1 MDNCNSYTGTW
12 WVPTD
17 DPNIPPSKKVVGNLI
32 LPENGGMKLEV
43 FGSIDGVSTFQQI
56 VDVLWG
62 TDYNGTDYTLF
73 NLRWQKSGNSVLY
86 WIQYVIVGEH
96 RTSMDDACYIECHV
110 EYPHLREWTE
120 VRLDAWG
127 ENYDYNNDVFSTSI
141 GKDTTFLQGAIE
153 GEFAYKIIGRNT
165 YYPSESEVKI
175 ANQTQL
181 HIQPSTALSIHSF
194 ITLIREFS
202 QFISL
207 AQFSVQHPA
216 KIYFL
221 EECDECSK
229 RLLFDVKQSYKP
241 YVYPYSLIS
250 IGLLKERIPSF
261 ISKYHSVYDRIATLT
276 KYLLSSIHADD
287 FDAPDFLIVAQA
299 LDGYFKRFVNKTE
312 ITNGN
317 DWQKEEDGYK
327 ALVKHFNGI
336 DAVKKCNIDTG
347 VLKASR
353 DKYSHLYLDEKPNCP
368 KAESGVDLLILT
380 QKCKVLLT
388 CCILDQIGMTTDE
401 INKAFDKSIISNIV
415 YNIEKYDKEKV
426 RVV

>member
-1 MDNCNSYTGTW
+1 MDNGNSYTGTW
-12 WVPTD
+12 WVPTGNPD
-17 DPNIPPSKKVVGNLI
+17 IPPSKKVVGNLI
-32 LPENGGMKLEV
+32 LPEGGGMKLEL
-43 FGSIDGVSTFQQI
+43 FGSIDGVGTFQQI

-73 NLRWQKSGNSVLY
+73 NLRWQKSGNSVHY
-86 WIQYVIVGEH
+86 WIQYVLVGEH

-127 ENYDYNNDVFSTSI
+127 ENYDYDNDVFSI
-141 GKDTTFLQGAIE
+141 KIRQDTTFLQGTIE

-181 HIQPSTALSIHSF
+181 HIQPNTALSIHSF

-221 EECDECSK
+221 KEGDELSS
-229 RLLFDVKQSYKP
+229 RLLFNVKPSHKP
-241 YVYPYSLIS
+241 YEYPYFLIS
-250 IGLLKERIPSF
+250 IGLFKERIPSF
-261 ISKYHSVYDRIATLT
+261 ISKYHSVYDRIATLS
-276 KYLLSSIHADD
+276 KYLLTSIHADD

-312 ITNGN
+312 ITKGKNLK
-317 DWQKEEDGYK
+317 KEEDGYK
-327 ALVKHFNGI
+327 TLVKQFETI
-336 DAVKKCNIDTG
+336 DAVKRCNIDTR

-353 DKYSHLYLDEKPNCP
+353 DKYSHLYLDEKPNSP
-368 KAESGVDLLILT
+368 KAATGADLLILT
-380 QKCKVLLT
+380 QKCKILLT

-401 INKAFDKSIISNIV
+401 INKAFDRSIICNII
-415 YNIEKYDKEKV
+415 YNVEKYDKGKV
-426 RVV
+426 QNV